1 MDGDLGQAV
10 RTLRHRVGVTSVAV
24 ATLAIGIGANCAIF
38 SVVNAV
44 VLRPLPYPHSDRL
57 LAVFADHWFSKEQLA
72 FFAQQVHAYAPLAA
86 YDGAGGGFTLTG
98 ADRPELLEARA
109 VTASFFPALAVSPL
123 LGRTFLPEDEQPGRG
138 NVVVLSHELWQRRFA
153 SDPQILGKRIV
164 LDADGY
170 TVVGVLRPGFR
181 FLPGEAS
188 LFVPLKFDPAAV
200 DDYTGTYLLLLGRLR
215 EGVTA
220 QQAGDELRAAARR
233 MGERFALPAGFGKTA
248 AVVGLRE
255 QMVGSVR
262 PLLLIL
268 LGAVGCIL
276 LIACANVANLM
287 LTQALDRRRE
297 IAVRIALGV
306 GRGRLVRQL
315 LTESL
320 VLAIAGGAAG
330 LALAYGATGML
341 LSRLPADLPRAGEIG
356 IDLNVLWFT
365 LAISMVTGILFGLAP
380 IFQTRK
386 LDLQESLKEGSR
398 GAGTGVRGTR
408 LHGLLVVAETALA
421 FVLLVGAGLL
431 IKSFWRL
438 ANVNPGFDADHLLT
452 LRVQLPETRYPTAA
466 GREVFLRQVMTR
478 LAGLPGVASVG
489 GVHFLPLTGRAWVGG
504 IRIEDQPALEV
515 SGSGLV
521 AWRVVTPGYLETL
534 GLHARQGRTFT
545 SEDRADSAPA
555 AVVSEA
561 LVRRYFPHQDP
572 LGKRLRRRGDSGKA
586 WWTIVGT
593 VPDIRHESLAAEPDP
608 VLYQLYSQ
616 VGQNLAMSFLLRT
629 RTEPATL
636 AQPAARAVWAVD
648 AQVPVFNLRTMR
660 EVISTSMSR
669 PRLITSLLSAFAA
682 AALLLGLIG
691 VYAVLSYTIRGQT
704 HEIGVRMALG
714 ADRATILGWA
724 LGRSLRLT
732 GLGVASGLIVSL
744 ATTRLLSRLL
754 FRVSPTDPA
763 TFLLIALVLV
773 GSALLGSY
781 VPCRRATRVSPTEAL
796 REGA

>member
-1 MDGDLGQAV
+1 
-10 RTLRHRVGVTSVAV
+10 
-24 ATLAIGIGANCAIF
+24 
-38 SVVNAV
+38 
-44 VLRPLPYPHSDRL
+44 
-57 LAVFADHWFSKEQLA
+57 
-72 FFAQQVHAYAPLAA
+72 
-86 YDGAGGGFTLTG
+86 
-98 ADRPELLEARA
+98 
-109 VTASFFPALAVSPL
+109 
-123 LGRTFLPEDEQPGRG
+123 
-138 NVVVLSHELWQRRFA
+138 
-153 SDPQILGKRIV
+153 
-164 LDADGY
+164 
-170 TVVGVLRPGFR
+170 
-181 FLPGEAS
+181 
-188 LFVPLKFDPAAV
+188 
-200 DDYTGTYLLLLGRLR
+200 
-215 EGVTA
+215 
-220 QQAGDELRAAARR
+220 
-233 MGERFALPAGFGKTA
+233 
-248 AVVGLRE
+248 
-255 QMVGSVR
+255 
-262 PLLLIL
+262 
-268 LGAVGCIL
+268 
-276 LIACANVANLM
+276 
-287 LTQALDRRRE
+287 
-297 IAVRIALGV
+297 
-306 GRGRLVRQL
+306 
-315 LTESL
+315 
-320 VLAIAGGAAG
+320 
-330 LALAYGATGML
+330 
-341 LSRLPADLPRAGEIG
+341 
-356 IDLNVLWFT
+356 
-365 LAISMVTGILFGLAP
+365 
-380 IFQTRK
+380 
-386 LDLQESLKEGSR
+386 
-398 GAGTGVRGTR
+398 
-408 LHGLLVVAETALA
+408 
-421 FVLLVGAGLL
+421 
-431 IKSFWRL
+431 
-438 ANVNPGFDADHLLT
+438 
-452 LRVQLPETRYPTAA
+452 
-466 GREVFLRQVMTR
+466 
-478 LAGLPGVASVG
+478 VG